1 MKPTNVALE
10 WLGGISGAVGDD
22 FGPSSGASQMQP
34 SVESSLVGTRVLPRA
49 FVGSQAAYEQI
60 CAYGRAMG
68 WSDKPFDFVVQQWL
82 QSRPAPSQVAL
93 CDPLPVGR

>member
-1 MKPTNVALE
+1 MQQSVGTN
-10 WLGGISGAVGDD
+10 LGGA
-22 FGPSSGASQMQP
+22 P
-34 SVESSLVGTRVLPRA
+34 VLPRA

-82 QSRPAPSQVAL
+82 ASRPRRDYAEWRETLAA
-93 CDPLPVGR
+93 GR

>member
-1 MKPTNVALE
+1 MQQQSVETS
-10 WLGGISGAVGDD
+10 LGGA
-22 FGPSSGASQMQP
+22 
-34 SVESSLVGTRVLPRA
+34 RVLPRA

-82 QSRPAPSQVAL
+82 ESRPQPCYVAL
-93 CDPLPVGR
+93 RDQLVVGR

>member
-1 MKPTNVALE
+1 MQQSVGTN
-10 WLGGISGAVGDD
+10 LGGA
-22 FGPSSGASQMQP
+22 P
-34 SVESSLVGTRVLPRA
+34 VLPRA